1 MSIVKQSG
9 GQRSERIIIRRGAF
23 WRRVHMLELLAFA
36 ACGEPWGARIVQCA
50 RAEPVERGRALPP
63 FAQHSPGLFE
73 QAGREHAA
81 PVVSNV
87 DTLAAD
93 RLGQRMQLAQR
104 ERFADELDRALQRVN
119 SDYEAKRFR
128 DTTLLRPTLT
138 VAPQGTFYR
147 WMKNRGKAGGQNKV
161 PRLCNDR
168 TYLDQLTG
176 LL

>member
-36 ACGEPWGARIVQCA
+36 ACGEPWSARIVQRA
-50 RAEPVERGRALPP
+50 RAEPVERGRTLPP

-87 DTLAAD
+87 DALAAVKGVS
-93 RLGQRMQLAQR
+93 RPAAEKLYEFLH
-104 ERFADELDRALQRVN
+104 ADD
-119 SDYEAKRFR
+119 
-128 DTTLLRPTLT
+128 
-138 VAPQGTFYR
+138 
-147 WMKNRGKAGGQNKV
+147 
-161 PRLCNDR
+161 
-168 TYLDQLTG
+168 
-176 LL
+176 